1 MSMQYTHNFKSAR
14 SKKNMHNTRKND
26 PGAVIH
32 GALVDIV
39 GIMNSPQRDAAM
51 IREAGISLDRALF
64 PLLLMIARKGPISV
78 TDLADLVGRDHS
90 TVSRQISKLEE
101 QGLIARQSAGS
112 DRRVRE
118 AVITPAGRDMTAA
131 IDATRKRVAARML
144 KDWSEDDLT
153 NLAALIR
160 RLADDVLNMP

>member
-1 MSMQYTHNFKSAR
+1 MQNAGSD
-14 SKKNMHNTRKND
+14 D
-26 PGAVIH
+26 PFVEIH

-64 PLLLMIARKGPISV
+64 PLLLLVARKGPISV

-90 TVSRQISKLEE
+90 TVSRQVPKLEE
-101 QGLIARQSAGS
+101 LGLIERRLAGA

-118 AVITPAGRDMTAA
+118 AVITPAGQEMTAI
-131 IDATRKRVAARML
+131 IDDTRKQLAGRLL
-144 KDWSEDDLT
+144 KDWSEQDLQS
-153 NLAALIR
+153 LAVLIR
-160 RLADDVLNMP
+160 KLADDVLNMP

>member
-1 MSMQYTHNFKSAR
+1 
-14 SKKNMHNTRKND
+14 MHNTRVED
-26 PGAVIH
+26 PSGVIH

-64 PLLLMIARKGPISV
+64 PLLLMVARKGPISV

-90 TVSRQISKLEE
+90 TVSRQIPKLEE
-101 QGLIARQSAGS
+101 LGLIERRSAGA

-118 AVITPAGRDMTAA
+118 AVITPAGTQMTAI
-131 IDATRKRVAARML
+131 IDGTRKQLAGRLL
-144 KDWSEDDLT
+144 KDWSEEDLLS
-153 NLAALIR
+153 LAVLIR
-160 RLADDVLNMP
+160 KLADDVLNMP

>member
-1 MSMQYTHNFKSAR
+1 
-14 SKKNMHNTRKND
+14 MHNTHVED
-26 PGAVIH
+26 PSGVIH

-64 PLLLMIARKGPISV
+64 PLLLMVARKGPISV

-90 TVSRQISKLEE
+90 TVSRQIPKLEE
-101 QGLIARQSAGS
+101 LGLIERRSAGA

-118 AVITPAGRDMTAA
+118 AVITPAGTQMTAI
-131 IDATRKRVAARML
+131 IDGTRKQLAGRLL
-144 KDWSEDDLT
+144 KDWSEEDLQS
-153 NLAALIR
+153 LAVLIR
-160 RLADDVLNMP
+160 KLADDVLNMP

>member
-1 MSMQYTHNFKSAR
+1 
-14 SKKNMHNTRKND
+14 MHNTRIDD
-26 PGAVIH
+26 PFIVIH

-64 PLLLMIARKGPISV
+64 PLLLIVARKGPISV

-90 TVSRQISKLEE
+90 TVSRQIPKLEE
-101 QGLIARQSAGS
+101 QGLIERRSAGT

-118 AVITPAGRDMTAA
+118 AIITPAGKEMTAI
-131 IDATRKRVAARML
+131 IDATRKQVAGRML
-144 KDWSEDDLT
+144 KDWNDSDLHS
-153 NLAALIR
+153 LAVLIR
-160 RLADDVLNMP
+160 RLADDVLNIPS

>member
-1 MSMQYTHNFKSAR
+1 MQNAGSV
-14 SKKNMHNTRKND
+14 D
-26 PGAVIH
+26 PFVEIH

-64 PLLLMIARKGPISV
+64 PLLLLVARKGPISV

-90 TVSRQISKLEE
+90 TVSRQVPKLEE
-101 QGLIARQSAGS
+101 LGLIERRLAGA

-118 AVITPAGRDMTAA
+118 AVITPAGQEMTAI
-131 IDATRKRVAARML
+131 IDDTRKQLAGRLL
-144 KDWSEDDLT
+144 KDWSEQDLQS
-153 NLAALIR
+153 LAVLIR
-160 RLADDVLNMP
+160 KLADDVLNMP